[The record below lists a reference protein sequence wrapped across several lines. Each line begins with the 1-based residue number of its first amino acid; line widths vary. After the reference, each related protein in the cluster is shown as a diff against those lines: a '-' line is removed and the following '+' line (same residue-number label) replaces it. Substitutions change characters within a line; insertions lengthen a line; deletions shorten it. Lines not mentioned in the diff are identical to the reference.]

1 MRARIIVIIGIV
13 VLSAFAL
20 SSCSTQA
27 RAERKGKE
35 AGEQICKAKDAD
47 NADEA
52 ARHVKRANDKLDDLA
67 RFTGRSV
74 NDDMQDFE
82 RNMNQ
87 LASGKATEQ
96 DVNAIIREV
105 EAARSTASG
114 NAEAAFDG
122 LLEALNNCD

>member
-87 LASGKATEQ
+87 MASGNATEQ
-96 DVNAIIREV
+96 DVNAIIRNV
-105 EAARSTASG
+105 EAARATASG

>member
-47 NADEA
+47 NADQA
-52 ARHVKRANDKLDDLA
+52 ARHVQRANDKLDDLA

-87 LASGKATEQ
+87 MASGKATEQ